1 MQTKFNN
8 AIVLTGGIGSGKSTA
23 SRILKS
29 LGYDVIDLD
38 IISHNK
44 LESSIDEIIK
54 HFGKEIL
61 IENKIDRKK
70 LADIVFSDKNKL
82 SILENILHPQIRFEV
97 YRQAKILE
105 SCNKIYFIDIPIF
118 FEIREKQ
125 IKEKK
130 KNTYDI
136 DKILLIYAPKSLQ
149 IKRIMQRN
157 NLSYNEALIRIE
169 NQIDIEKKK
178 EKATF
183 IIENTSDIE
192 TLKTNIEQLLNMLKS
207 SY

>member
-105 SCNKIYFIDIPIF
+105 SYNKIYFIDIPIF

-136 DKILLIYAPKSLQ
+136 DKILLIYAPKSMQ